1 MKETKIFRRAKIVA
15 TLGPNTSSVDAIE
28 KLARAGMNVA
38 RINMSHGDHETHAQ
52 TIKNIREASKKI
64 QRQIGILM
72 DLQGPKIRVSKLDKS
87 IMLNEHDIAYLGTLE
102 NLEQAK
108 LSKDDIKIPSSYP
121 DLVNDLFADARVLFD
136 DGNIKAV
143 ALERIGDVFKIKI
156 SQGGELKQRKGI
168 NLPDCTVSAEAFT
181 PEDKKNLMFGL
192 KEGID
197 FVALSFISTAEDVK
211 KVKFLLHKLKMDIPI
226 IAKIERPLAIK
237 NIDSIIDVTD
247 VIMIARG
254 DMGVELGNHLVP
266 AVQKMII
273 QKCNAVGTPVITA
286 TQMLESMIES
296 STPTRA
302 EASDVA
308 NAIWDGT
315 DAVMLSGETA
325 SGKYPIDAVKMMDSI
340 IAEAERTP
348 KERPLLRNTDLS
360 SVNAST
366 MVAASLIA
374 EKVNAVRIVS
384 VTQSGNSCLKI
395 SRFRPVT
402 RVLGVTN
409 DINTARKL
417 TLYWGVRP
425 WLIRENSNVEGI
437 EKIVINDI
445 KNSLDLKNGDKLVI
459 TRGDGKF
466 FSQGQSNTVRV
477 ELIKDSPKVRGGSD
491 TLNSADFSRGQINL
505 DTFSCATCYNCV
517 ATCPHDIWEQPKD
530 DDAHVLINASKVENC
545 TLDMECVNKCPTGAI
560 EIIPKGE

>member
-1 MKETKIFRRAKIVA
+1 MTKKIFRRAKIIA
-15 TLGPNTSSVDAIE
+15 TLGPSTSTLEQIE

-38 RINMSHGDHETHAQ
+38 RLNMSHGSLEDHAE
-52 TIKNIREASKKI
+52 TIKIIREVSKII

-72 DLQGPKIRVSKLDKS
+72 DLQGPKIRVAKIDEPIPLKD
-87 IMLNEHDIAYLGTLE
+87 DDFAYVGTRE
-102 NLEQAK
+102 NLEKAK
-108 LSKDDIKIPSSYP
+108 LPAGAICIPCGYTE
-121 DLVNDLFADARVLFD
+121 LVNDLFPGARVLFD
-136 DGNIKAV
+136 DGNLKSEAV
-143 ALERIGDVFKIKI
+143 ERIDNVYKIKMI
-156 SQGGELKQRKGI
+156 QGGLLKARKGI
-168 NLPDCTVSAEAFT
+168 NLPDCTVSANAFT
-181 PEDKKNLMFGL
+181 EEDKKNLMFGL

-197 FVALSFISTAEDVK
+197 FVALSFVSTADDIK
-211 KVKFLLHKLKMDIPI
+211 KVKILLHELKMDIPI
-226 IAKIERPLAIK
+226 IAKIERPQAIK
-237 NIDSIIDVTD
+237 NIDSIIKVTD

-266 AVQKMII
+266 SVQKMII
-273 QKCNAVGTPVITA
+273 RKCNEVGVPVITA

-315 DAVMLSGETA
+315 DALMLSGETA
-325 SGKYPIDAVKMMDSI
+325 SGKYPIEAVKMMDSI

-348 KERPLLRNTDLS
+348 RERPLLRNTDLS

-374 EKVNAVRIVS
+374 EKINAVRIVS

-409 DINTARKL
+409 NVRTARKL
-417 TLYWGVRP
+417 TLYWGVKP
-425 WLIRENSNVEGI
+425 WLIRENSNVDGI

-445 KNSLDLKNGDKLVI
+445 KNSLKLKNGDKLVI
-459 TRGDGKF
+459 TRGDGRF

-477 ELIKDSPKVRGGSD
+477 EFIKDSPKVLGGSE
-491 TLNSADFSRGQINL
+491 TLKSADFSKGQINL

-517 ATCPHDIWEQPKD
+517 ATCPHDIWQQPSVIG
-530 DDAHVLINASKVENC
+530 AHVQINESKIENC
-545 TLDMECVNKCPTGAI
+545 SLDMECVNKCPTGAI
-560 EIIPKGE
+560 EIIPKG

>member
-1 MKETKIFRRAKIVA
+1 MKKIFRRAKIVA
-15 TLGPNTSSVDAIE
+15 TLGPSSSSSEQIE
-28 KLARAGMNVA
+28 ALARAGLNVA
-38 RINMSHGDHETHAQ
+38 RLNMSHGSQEDHAK
-52 TIKNIREASKKI
+52 TIKKIRDVSKVI

-72 DLQGPKIRVSKLDKS
+72 DLQGPKIRVAKIDKN
-87 IMLNEHDIAYLGTLE
+87 IMLGDGDIAYIGTRE
-102 NLEQAK
+102 NLEAAG
-108 LSKDDIKIPSSYP
+108 LKDSDIKIPCGYS
-121 DLVNDLFADARVLFD
+121 DLVNDLFPEARVLFD
-136 DGNIKAV
+136 DGNIKSVAV
-143 ALERIGDVFKIKI
+143 ERVKDVYKIKLT
-156 SQGGELKQRKGI
+156 QGGELKPRKGI
-168 NLPDCTVSAEAFT
+168 NLPDCKVAADAFT
-181 PEDKKNLMFGL
+181 PEDRKNLMFGL
-192 KEGID
+192 KQGID
-197 FVALSFISTAEDVK
+197 FVALSFISSAEDIKQVK
-211 KVKFLLHKLKMDIPI
+211 VLLHQLKMDIPI
-226 IAKIERPLAIK
+226 IAKIERPQAIE
-237 NIDSIIDVTD
+237 NIDSIIEATD

-273 QKCNAVGTPVITA
+273 KKCNKVGVPVITA

-325 SGKYPIDAVKMMDSI
+325 SGKYPVEAIKMMDSI
-340 IAEAERTP
+340 ISEAERTP

-409 DINTARKL
+409 DIKTARKL
-417 TLYWGVRP
+417 TLYWGVKS
-425 WLIRENSNVEGI
+425 WLITENSNVDGI
-437 EKIVINDI
+437 EKIVIDDI
-445 KNSLDLKNGDKLVI
+445 KKSLDLKNGDKLVI
-459 TRGDGKF
+459 TRGDGRF

-491 TLNSADFSRGQINL
+491 TLNSAEFNRG
-505 DTFSCATCYNCV
+505 
-517 ATCPHDIWEQPKD
+517 K
-530 DDAHVLINASKVENC
+530 LI
-545 TLDMECVNKCPTGAI
+545 
-560 EIIPKGE
+560 

>member
-1 MKETKIFRRAKIVA
+1 MENKVFRRAKIVA
-15 TLGPNTSSVDAIE
+15 TLGPSSSTPKQIE
-28 KLARAGMNVA
+28 ELARAGMNVA
-38 RINMSHGDHETHAQ
+38 RLNMSHGTQKDHAK
-52 TIKNIREASKKI
+52 TIKNIRDVSGVVN
-64 QRQIGILM
+64 RQIGILM
-72 DLQGPKIRVSKLDKS
+72 DLQGPKIRVAKIEKNILLKDTAT
-87 IMLNEHDIAYLGTLE
+87 AYIGTRE
-102 NLEQAK
+102 NLSSAPIEENE
-108 LSKDDIKIPSSYP
+108 IKIPCGYTE
-121 DLVNDLFADARVLFD
+121 LINDLHPGARVLFD
-136 DGNIKAV
+136 DGNLKAE
-143 ALERIGDVFKIKI
+143 ALERVGDVYKIKI
-156 SQGGELKQRKGI
+156 IQGGELKPRKGI
-168 NLPDCTVSAEAFT
+168 NLPDCVVAADAFT
-181 PEDKKNLMFGL
+181 QEDRKNLMFGL

-197 FVALSFISTAEDVK
+197 FVALSFISTAEDIK
-211 KVKFLLHKLKMDIPI
+211 KVKILLHQLKMNVPI
-226 IAKIERPLAIK
+226 IAKIERPKAIE
-237 NIDSIIDVTD
+237 NIDSIIEETD
-247 VIMIARG
+247 LIMIARG

-266 AVQKMII
+266 AVQKEII
-273 QKCNAVGTPVITA
+273 KKCNTVGVPVITA

-325 SGKYPIDAVKMMDSI
+325 SGKFPIEAVKMMDSI
-340 IAEAERTP
+340 IAEAEKTP

-409 DINTARKL
+409 DIRTARKL
-417 TLYWGVRP
+417 TLYWGVKP
-425 WLIRENSNVEGI
+425 WLITENSNVDGI
-437 EKIVINDI
+437 EKIVINNI
-445 KNSLDLKNGDKLVI
+445 KNSLDLNNGDKLVI
-459 TRGDGKF
+459 TRGDGRF

-491 TLNSADFSRGQINL
+491 TLCSANFPRGQINL
-505 DTFSCATCYNCV
+505 DTFSCATCFNCV
-517 ATCPHDIWEQPKD
+517 STCPHGIWEQSKKMG
-530 DDAHVLINASKVENC
+530 AHVLINEDKTDNC
-545 TLDMECVNKCPTGAI
+545 TVDMECVNKCPTGAI
-560 EIIPKGE
+560 EIIPKNE